1 MITNEELR
9 AVPLFAYLTEDILE
23 WLKEH
28 SGEIQLAD
36 GDLLFEEGQPA
47 EHFFVLLTGG
57 LQVTKKIGG
66 REQHLATHKAGA
78 FTGEI
83 PLLTGTPYIASAHA
97 LGHSH
102 LLSITAEEF
111 FHMLATCTSIVRG
124 LFAAMAS
131 RIQITESMV
140 QQNEKL
146 SGLGKLAAGLAHELN
161 NPAAASQRAAAQLGE
176 TIERLNRSAQQLTQQ
191 LSLEQWTRLTK
202 VVDEVAASPAVI
214 LDTLAQSELEDTL
227 TSWMDEHG
235 LDAGWEL
242 ASTFATAGISIEQLD
257 QLASVIRSNA
267 LEQALSWLEAALTS
281 RELLQTIEHASS
293 SISSLVHS
301 IKEYSYMDKAQLQ
314 EIDIHDGIE
323 NTLTILKHRLKGQIE
338 VVRAYDHS
346 VPRICAYGS
355 ELNQVWTNILDNA
368 IDALEGNGQIYI
380 RTWQEGAFVC
390 VEITDNGPGIPA
402 KIQSRIF
409 EPFFTTKGV
418 GKGTGLGLDTTYR
431 IVVNEH
437 RGTINVASVPGET
450 HFYICLPKEVP
461 KKGEA

>member
-1 MITNEELR
+1 MMVTNEELH
-9 AVPLFAYLTEDILE
+9 AVPLFAYLTDDLLE
-23 WLKEH
+23 WLKQH
-28 SGEIQLAD
+28 SGEIQLAN

-66 REQHLATHKAGA
+66 REQHLITHKAGA

-83 PLLTGTPYIASAHA
+83 PILTGTAYIASAHA

-102 LLSITAEEF
+102 LLSITVEEF
-111 FHMLATCTSIVRG
+111 FHMLAICPLIVRG

-131 RIQITESMV
+131 RVQTTESMI

-176 TIERLNRSAQQLTQQ
+176 TIERMNRSAQQLTQR
-191 LSLEQWTRLTK
+191 LSLEQWTRLTQAA
-202 VVDEVAASPAVI
+202 DEVASPGVV
-214 LDTLAQSELEDTL
+214 LNTLAQSELEDTL
-227 TSWMDEHG
+227 TSWMDVHG

-242 ASTFATAGISIEQLD
+242 AATFATAGIGIEQLD
-257 QLASVIRSNA
+257 RLASVIRSDT
-267 LEQALSWLEAALTS
+267 LEQALSWLEATLTS
-281 RELLQTIEHASS
+281 RELLQTIEHASD

-323 NTLTILKHRLKGQIE
+323 STLAILKHRLKGQIQ
-338 VVRAYDHS
+338 VVRAYDLS

-368 IDALEGNGQIYI
+368 IDALEGKGEIRI

-390 VEITDNGPGIPA
+390 VEIADNGPGIPA
-402 KIQSRIF
+402 NIQSRIF

-437 RGTINVASVPGET
+437 RGTISVASGPGET
-450 HFYICLPKEVP
+450 HFYICLPLEVP
-461 KKGEA
+461 KEGEG